1 MLLRSS
7 NNKFSLTSR
16 TFRKILTVCGR
27 PVFCNSV
34 IRVLLPFSLNQFLD
48 FMGLLLG
55 HLSLMIQHWLSCSIS
70 FSTFVPNLGTVL
82 FFLILCYPLFD
93 HKGKQNLLSG
103 KDFFFCFCIT
113 MTPGYLPHISWSVCY
128 VKFHNILHLSFSIC
142 TSGFCLYLSHFLY
155 IFPTGSLFQSNHVVF
170 ILFFGLTCC
179 IQLTYDL
186 NSF

>member
-1 MLLRSS
+1 MHCFNSGFMLLRSS

-70 FSTFVPNLGTVL
+70 FSTFVPNLGNVL

-103 KDFFFCFCIT
+103 KDFFFVFVSQWHLVIS
-113 MTPGYLPHISWSVCY
+113 HIFHDQFVMWS
-128 VKFHNILHLSFSIC
+128 SII
-142 TSGFCLYLSHFLY
+142 SYIYHFLFAPPAFACTY
-155 IFPTGSLFQSNHVVF
+155 PIFSTYFPLVLCSNPIMSSL
-170 ILFFGLTCC
+170 
-179 IQLTYDL
+179 Y
-186 NSF
+186 SFLG